1 MQEET
6 HENWLKVLSQV
17 DESVKRKLAAAKAL
31 DLGWGGI
38 STVRKITGMSNT
50 TIRRGIEELKTLE
63 NFEKTERIRK
73 KGGGRKRIDVTNPEI
88 IDELESIMDENTAG
102 DPMSFLKWTLKS
114 TYKIAEELNSRGYKI
129 SAETIRH
136 LLKEGDYS
144 LQANVK
150 SKEGSSVPERD
161 AQFQYINKQV
171 NDFIRQDNPV
181 ISVDT
186 KKRENVGDF
195 KNSGRT
201 WRKKGQTKKV
211 NVYDFKSMG
220 TGVAIPYGTYDIN
233 RNEGFVNLGVSR
245 DTSEFAVESIR
256 WWWKILGE
264 NHYPHAKRLLICAD
278 GGGSNGSRRRGWK
291 IFLQELAN
299 QIGIS
304 ISVCHFPPGTSKWNK
319 IEHSMFSYTS
329 MNWRGEPL
337 VSYET
342 IIKLISAT
350 TTKKGLKVFARLD
363 ENEYEAGLK
372 FSDEELTKLNL
383 KNHELHPKWNYTI
396 IPRNN

>member
-1 MQEET
+1 
-6 HENWLKVLSQV
+6 
-17 DESVKRKLAAAKAL
+17 
-31 DLGWGGI
+31 
-38 STVRKITGMSNT
+38 MSNT
-50 TIRRGIEELKTLE
+50 TIRKGIEELKTLE
-63 NFEKTERIRK
+63 KFEKTERIRK

-102 DPMSFLKWTLKS
+102 DPMSLLKWTLKS
-114 TYKIAEELNSRGYKI
+114 TYKIAEELNRRGYKI
-129 SAETIRH
+129 SAETTRH

-201 WRKKGQTKKV
+201 WRKNGQPKKV

-256 WWWKILGE
+256 WWWKILGK
-264 NHYPHAKRLLICAD
+264 NHYPHAKQLLICAD

-299 QIGIS
+299 QIDIS

-319 IEHSMFSYTS
+319 IEHSWF
-329 MNWRGEPL
+329 
-337 VSYET
+337 
-342 IIKLISAT
+342 
-350 TTKKGLKVFARLD
+350 
-363 ENEYEAGLK
+363 
-372 FSDEELTKLNL
+372 
-383 KNHELHPKWNYTI
+383 
-396 IPRNN
+396 